1 MCIENQPGSTPL
13 PADLLPADFSLLLP
27 NDGTIR
33 HILLGT
39 PADIH
44 QTRHLL
50 HNLRYVEVSQWSPL
64 VQIPERRLVFTTE
77 EGEQM
82 SLLTRRLVR

>member
-1 MCIENQPGSTPL
+1 MCTDSVPGSAPL
-13 PADLLPADFSLLLP
+13 PADLSLLLP
-27 NDGTIR
+27 NGGTIR

-64 VQIPERRLVFTTE
+64 VQIPEQRLVFTTE

>member
-1 MCIENQPGSTPL
+1 MCSETRPGSTP
-13 PADLLPADFSLLLP
+13 LPADFSLLLP
-27 NDGTIR
+27 NGDTIR

-39 PADIH
+39 PSAIH

-64 VQIPERRLVFTTE
+64 VELVNRQVILTAE
-77 EGEQM
+77 QGEQM
-82 SLLTRRLVR
+82 SLLTRRL

>member
-1 MCIENQPGSTPL
+1 MCTDPMSGSTP
-13 PADLLPADFSLLLP
+13 LPADFSLLLP
-27 NDGTIR
+27 NGGTIR

-64 VQIPERRLVFTTE
+64 VRIPERRLVFTTE

>member
-1 MCIENQPGSTPL
+1 MCTLCPSSTP
-13 PADLLPADFSLLLP
+13 LPADFSLLLP
-27 NDGTIR
+27 NGDTIR

-39 PADIH
+39 PASIH
-44 QTRHLL
+44 QTHHLL

-64 VQIPERRLVFTTE
+64 VQIPERRLVLTTE

>member
-1 MCIENQPGSTPL
+1 MCTEPMSGSTP
-13 PADLLPADFSLLLP
+13 LPADFSLLLP
-27 NDGTIR
+27 NGGNIR

-64 VQIPERRLVFTTE
+64 VRIPERRLVFTTE

>member
-1 MCIENQPGSTPL
+1 MSGSTP
-13 PADLLPADFSLLLP
+13 LPADFSLLLP
-27 NDGTIR
+27 NGGTIR

-77 EGEQM
+77 AGEQM

>member
-1 MCIENQPGSTPL
+1 MYVETCSDPRPGSP
-13 PADLLPADFSLLLP
+13 PLPADFSLLLP
-27 NDGTIR
+27 DGDTIR

-39 PADIH
+39 PSAIH

-64 VQIPERRLVFTTE
+64 VQLTHQQVILTAAQ
-77 EGEQM
+77 GEQM
-82 SLLTRRLVR
+82 SLLTRHLPR

>member
-1 MCIENQPGSTPL
+1 MCTEIRPGGTP
-13 PADLLPADFSLLLP
+13 LPADFSLLLP
-27 NDGTIR
+27 SGGVIR

-64 VQIPERRLVFTTE
+64 VQLADRQVILTAEH
-77 EGEQM
+77 GEQM
-82 SLLTRRLVR
+82 SLLTRRMAPH

>member
-1 MCIENQPGSTPL
+1 MCTETGSTP
-13 PADLLPADFSLLLP
+13 LPADFSLLLP
-27 NDGTIR
+27 NGDTIR

-39 PADIH
+39 PSAIH

-64 VQIPERRLVFTTE
+64 VELVNRQVILTAE
-77 EGEQM
+77 QGEQM
-82 SLLTRRLVR
+82 SLLTRRL